1 MKTGLVTA
9 AVALLAGSLYTQRNR
24 LFALVAYIVA
34 VELPRQYVVR
44 LLRRTRLDGLMGAWK
59 VNHNES
65 SLDAISAALIAAT
78 HAATSARC
86 KDTREMRDI
95 ASGMCSVDAAVARVH
110 GAIISPYSFLS
121 TSPHLSV
128 NGVWIAQSQVDIP
141 ASSGACHPDLIV
153 LLYVHGARVR
163 APALTSLLIS
173 VFSGGG
179 FVLNTAEAWALHHF
193 LLVQAFN
200 NLEISKKSPK
210 RLVIFS
216 LEYPLAPESPYP
228 SALNSALQAFEWLS
242 TVVKAQSILVGGDS
256 AGGHCVIQ
264 LLNKIA
270 ADARLSALPVQ
281 PTASILYSPWVDP
294 FCTVILDETV
304 DVFDIS
310 NDEFTLSL
318 AHAMRGECM
327 PESPEMNLLLLEP
340 SKIVVAPKG
349 TLVVYGG
356 AERLACAIERFVGMV
371 RSANPDYKLQVLCEP
386 YMCHTYNLML
396 TSYPGMGKDRS
407 MAAVDKAAQFIHE
420 AVVE

>member
-44 LLRRTRLDGLMGAWK
+44 LLRWTRLDGLMGAHE

-141 ASSGACHPDLIV
+141 ASSGACHPDLVV
-153 LLYVHGARVR
+153 LLYVH
-163 APALTSLLIS
+163 
-173 VFSGGG
+173 GGG

-200 NLEISKKSPK
+200 NLQISKKSPK
-210 RLVIFS
+210 RLAIFS

-228 SALNSALQAFEWLS
+228 SALNSALHAFEWLS

>member
-1 MKTGLVTA
+1 MKLGLITA
-9 AVALLAGSLYTQRNR
+9 AVALLAGSLYTQRNK
-24 LFALVAYIVA
+24 LSALVAYIVG

-44 LLRRTRLDGLMGAWK
+44 LLRWTRLDRIIGTQRL
-59 VNHNES
+59 NQNES
-65 SLDAISAALIAAT
+65 SLDALSAAVIAAT

-110 GAIISPYSFLS
+110 GAVISPYSFS
-121 TSPHLSV
+121 SSPHVSV
-128 NGVWIAQSQVDIP
+128 NGVWIAQTELDIP
-141 ASSGACHPDLIV
+141 AASGVCHSDLVV
-153 LLYVHGARVR
+153 LLYVHG
-163 APALTSLLIS
+163 
-173 VFSGGG
+173 GG
-179 FVLNTAEAWALHHF
+179 FVINTAEAWALHHF

-200 NLEISKKSPK
+200 NLQIAKKSPK
-210 RLVIFS
+210 RLAIFS

-228 SALNSALQAFEWLS
+228 AALNSALQAFEWLS

-281 PTASILYSPWVDP
+281 PIASILYSPWVDP
-294 FCTVILDETV
+294 FCTVVLDETT
-304 DVFDIS
+304 DVFDLS
-310 NDEFTLSL
+310 SDEFTLSL

-327 PESPEMNLLLLEP
+327 PESSEMNLLLLEP
-340 SKIVVAPKG
+340 SKIAVAPKG

-356 AERLACAIERFVGMV
+356 AERLTRAIEQYVGMV
-371 RSANPDYKLQVLCEP
+371 RSAKPDYNLQVLCEP

-396 TSYPGMGKDRS
+396 TSYPGMGKDKS
-407 MAAVDKAAQFIHE
+407 VVAVSKAALFIHD